1 MELTEL
7 YAAKDIFFDG
17 LGLKE
22 DQSRSR
28 PLVYARIAFANAFH
42 KCAGPT
48 KMGSVLGRDHSSVI
62 HYHKQHD
69 KLIRY
74 DDYKVMYNQAME
86 HRKTLT
92 NNDDYLPLIT
102 SKDLLKKVKELREEK
117 RLLQKELDTLY
128 IFKEKFLKLKELLW
142 PSASPH
148 FLALWLVSII

>member
-7 YAAKDIFFDG
+7 YAAKDVFFDG

-74 DDYKVMYNQAME
+74 DDYKEMYNKAME

-128 IFKEKFLKLKELLW
+128 IFKEKFLKLKELL
-142 PSASPH
+142 
-148 FLALWLVSII
+148 